1 MAPPPDD
8 GSGNRNQLVPL
19 LRRLIRNYGVCVIIA
34 SAVLLGALIAEVAG
48 KWNARPSWIQKV
60 ARGGACPR
68 AGLLPSACFLLPLTR
83 R

>member
-34 SAVLLGALIAEVAG
+34 SAVLMGALIAEIAG

-60 ARGGACPR
+60 SR
-68 AGLLPSACFLLPLTR
+68 LLASIQPPACFLLPLTR
-83 R
+83 A